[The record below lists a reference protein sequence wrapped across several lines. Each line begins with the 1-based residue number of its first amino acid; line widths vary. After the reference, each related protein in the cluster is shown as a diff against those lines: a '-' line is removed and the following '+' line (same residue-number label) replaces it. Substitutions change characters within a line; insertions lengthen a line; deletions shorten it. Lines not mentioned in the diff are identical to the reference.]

1 MKIIFPLVKDKMQ
14 IVYPDIQNLFSNVI
28 IQGTNVIADYSGI
41 KVFTEYLDDIKT
53 QMFLD
58 LKIFDDAFLEAME
71 NKYSRRQIATF
82 EDKRKESLAYRA
94 DINAPT
100 PYIDAVVLNSTFSK
114 AELMASILVN
124 VDAFAAHDANVSRIK
139 ALITNATT
147 NAELEAITF

>member
-41 KVFTEYLDDIKT
+41 KIFTEYIEDRQTLLLQELKT
-53 QMFLD
+53 
-58 LKIFDDAFLEAME
+58 FDDAFLEAME
-71 NKYSRRQIATF
+71 NKYSRREVATF
-82 EDKRKESLAYRA
+82 EDKRKEALAYRV

-124 VDAFAAHDANVSRIK
+124 VDAFAQHDANVSRIK
-139 ALITNATT
+139 ALITDATT
-147 NAELEAITF
+147 NAELETITY